1 MPQARHGGKGKEEVA
16 LVESKFDGTGLEK
29 EQIGQTQVPV
39 DFGASACTEGD
50 LNGLLVL
57 VTGEDED
64 DNAWTDL
71 GLGPSIRGRREPNP
85 CFNALG

>member
-1 MPQARHGGKGKEEVA
+1 MCDPRPDAAAIAAFNTSGNGGLMPHARHGGKGKDEVA
-16 LVESKFDGTGLEK
+16 LAESKFDGTGLEK

-39 DFGASACTEGD
+39 DFGASGCTEGD

-64 DNAWTDL
+64 ESL
-71 GLGPSIRGRREPNP
+71 
-85 CFNALG
+85 